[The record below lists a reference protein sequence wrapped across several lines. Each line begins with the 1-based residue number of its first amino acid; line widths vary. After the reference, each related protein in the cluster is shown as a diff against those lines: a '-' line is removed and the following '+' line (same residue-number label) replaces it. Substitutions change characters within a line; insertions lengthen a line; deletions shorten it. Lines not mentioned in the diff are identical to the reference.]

1 MKCLYPILLIVSTA
15 AATTGAVTLDSVR
28 ADPNPEHRAK
38 AAVDFAVTAE
48 RDAEIANGYTDAAR
62 FKTDI
67 DNMVAAMELARD
79 SFTAA
84 GKTPGRRIILAAT
97 IDLQQLRLRSGR
109 VPHSTYGDRIAAVP
123 LSQGSLIAR
132 GQWAVSAR
140 ARFCFQFK
148 FRSFQH
154 R

>member
-1 MKCLYPILLIVSTA
+1 MKRLYATLLVFATA
-15 AATTGAVTLDSVR
+15 AAATGTVTLDSVR
-28 ADPNPEHRAK
+28 ADPNPEHRAR

-84 GKTPGRRIILAAT
+84 GKTPGRQPGSFKTVELQSHNMLHRLS
-97 IDLQQLRLRSGR
+97 DLRDKLDDDQRPQLDG
-109 VPHSTYGDRIAAVP
+109 PIMKITEIHDAWFDGIM
-123 LSQGSLIAR
+123 G
-132 GQWAVSAR
+132 
-140 ARFCFQFK
+140 K
-148 FRSFQH
+148 KK
-154 R
+154 